1 MSARFV
7 SKFALAT
14 AAASGLIAFGIGAAI
29 PSGTAS
35 AEPLGCVDSVALTAL
50 GLTIEP
56 ESYSSCE
63 SQRDSCLDMN
73 SKEDVWGNPYTPA
86 DAYHECMDA
95 YWYCR
100 NGQG

>member
-1 MSARFV
+1 MSARFA
-7 SKFALAT
+7 SKFATAT
-14 AAASGLIAFGIGAAI
+14 AATSALIAFGIGAAI

-35 AEPLGCVDSVALTAL
+35 AEPLGCVDSVGLAAL

-63 SQRDSCLDMN
+63 SERDSCLDMN

-86 DAYHECMDA
+86 DAFSECMDA

-100 NGQG
+100 SGQG